1 MLVASNLQ
9 HMRKEICVDLRI
21 ARSRSGL
28 SGNDLAHLMGCGK
41 DRISKLENG
50 AARITPQEIA
60 LLYLV
65 FGEPFEQTFGIL
77 CQSETDALFAKLG
90 SMPQEPV
97 QWAGRREQRLR
108 HLDDLSARLQAR
120 QTPSRD
126 G

>member
-77 CQSETDALFAKLG
+77 CQGETDNLFAKLG

-120 QTPSRD
+120 QSPAQD

>member
-60 LLYLV
+60 LLYMV

-77 CQSETDALFAKLG
+77 CQSETDTLFAKLG

-108 HLDDLSARLQAR
+108 QLDDLSARLQAR
-120 QTPSRD
+120 QSPAQD